1 MKIAEVVDHP
11 SVNLADVPGMLRKL
25 AGQIEDGEV
34 AADAVV
40 CVIAGPSLLQVRGF
54 GRTDNLQAMAYL
66 ALAQARMCNGTLA
79 QIDGD
84 G

>member
-1 MKIAEVVDHP
+1 MKIAEVVELPVSCGDI
-11 SVNLADVPGMLRKL
+11 AGMLRKL
-25 AGQIEDGEV
+25 ADQVESEEV
-34 AADAVV
+34 AADAIV

-66 ALAQARMCNGTLA
+66 ALAQARMCSGTLA